1 MWMVITISSSLTL
14 IKPLM
19 MALSSHLSVTSLS
32 LLLMPKSL
40 SKNLRWVPTKK
51 FALLFLLRF
60 RHKSCKDEEDNKL
73 KTKKKFIWRIDLFLF
88 PQAYEPVSDGVIA
101 KSKWEIEKK
110 VQQPQKQVVFC
121 SNTSMESEITL

>member
-1 MWMVITISSSLTL
+1 MWMVITITSSLTL

-40 SKNLRWVPTKK
+40 SKNLRWVPTKN

-73 KTKKKFIWRIDLFLF
+73 KTKKIIWIIDLCFF

-110 VQQPQKQVVFC
+110 VQQPQQQVVFC
-121 SNTSMESEITL
+121 SNTSMQSEITL